1 MADIVPATPHVHSS
15 QMIRCESGGVK
26 EKEINFFRAVFVA
39 VYAGYVNRELL
50 EITITLFH
58 WVLSSHVDSRHG
70 VIC

>member
-1 MADIVPATPHVHSS
+1 
-15 QMIRCESGGVK
+15 MIRCESGGVK

-58 WVLSSHVDSRHG
+58 WVLS
-70 VIC
+70 IAM